1 MNSVLDK
8 KDYGQILQNLK
19 EKIRQTRLRAAFTVN
34 AQLLQLYWEIGNT
47 ILQQQKQEAEAPK

>member
-19 EKIRQTRLRAAFTVN
+19 EKIRQTRLRNMSV
-34 AQLLQLYWEIGNT
+34 GR
-47 ILQQQKQEAEAPK
+47 KRKDK

>member
-19 EKIRQTRLRAAFTVN
+19 EKIRQTRLRAALN
-34 AQLLQLYWEIGNT
+34 
-47 ILQQQKQEAEAPK
+47 KKPMR